1 MDTSIKRLLEV
12 AGVDITKG
20 KAKELCEGKKE
31 KVIDLSTFL
40 KQHPDIEATVRM
52 GTYSL
57 GHSKTTKVTGAAALK
72 QAVNSFIKKH
82 VDVRGDEVSVIRD
95 GDRMD
100 IVLYPGDGDPES
112 DQIGS
117 FTIHSEGNLIKEGK
131 SDAEQTDYEKKHDPS
146 NLRKTKEVNK
156 LEDIAELGWVGN
168 YFHDQKRFHAV
179 EKFIRAQKDPA
190 IQKKA
195 IQLMSKY
202 GMGEDAPV
210 SDADLKSFLSGEDE

>member
-1 MDTSIKRLLEV
+1 M
-12 AGVDITKG
+12 
-20 KAKELCEGKKE
+20 KAKKE

-40 KQHPDIEATVRM
+40 KQHPNIEATVRM

-72 QAVNSFIKKH
+72 QAVNSFIKKY

-117 FTIHSEGNLIKEGK
+117 FTIHSEGKLIKEGVEVDQSLVRK
-131 SDAEQTDYEKKHDPS
+131 VMDVIENDFFDTDEEDVGTVDDIDSWANSVLNSPKVSKLTKNLPADVVGPTMDAID
-146 NLRKTKEVNK
+146 TKLK
-156 LEDIAELGWVGN
+156 Q
-168 YFHDQKRFHAV
+168 F
-179 EKFIRAQKDPA
+179 
-190 IQKKA
+190 
-195 IQLMSKY
+195 SK
-202 GMGEDAPV
+202 EAKQR
-210 SDADLKSFLSGEDE
+210 L